1 MNNLFFSHDAI
12 ETSAGYFRHRLSLV
26 VAYTSARHQT
36 VLFSFMYVINQ
47 LLSRCYEMGWGVKG
61 NDSDERDDDG

>member
-1 MNNLFFSHDAI
+1 
-12 ETSAGYFRHRLSLV
+12 
-26 VAYTSARHQT
+26 
-36 VLFSFMYVINQ
+36 MYVINQ